1 MYYVMEIEQRLFN
14 RLGTTTMYLN
24 LEILN
29 FNYWCNV
36 IFITFNS
43 YNCIIYFKS
52 VMVYV
57 HVCMCERDIVGRGYQ
72 YVGHTMPATET
83 G

>member
-1 MYYVMEIEQRLFN
+1 MDNRYVIVMYYVMEIEQRLFN

-29 FNYWCNV
+29 FSYWCNV

-43 YNCIIYFKS
+43 YNCIIPFKS
-52 VMVYV
+52 
-57 HVCMCERDIVGRGYQ
+57 D
-72 YVGHTMPATET
+72 T
-83 G
+83 

>member
-1 MYYVMEIEQRLFN
+1 MDNAVGYVIVMYYVMEIEQKLLN

-43 YNCIIYFKS
+43 YNYIITFKS
-52 VMVYV
+52 
-57 HVCMCERDIVGRGYQ
+57 D
-72 YVGHTMPATET
+72 T
-83 G
+83 